1 MNILFVDPSMHSSGL
16 YEIQDDARI
25 SETFKTDLDHI
36 EALGAIARFF
46 GEQAKMYDALVI
58 EDYAFSRASQSVSKN
73 GEVGG
78 IIRGCFAYYGKPVV
92 EVGISTWKS
101 VCNFRMKKDTV
112 KAKKAYIDEAYNRYG
127 IRFDSPDACD
137 AYMLYYAC
145 KKILNHEAKDT
156 EATARLWVRLNAVG
170 IDTL

>member
-1 MNILFVDPSMHSSGL
+1 MNLLFVDPSMRSTGVYGIMNDGTLSYTLTTKG
-16 YEIQDDARI
+16 E
-25 SETFKTDLDHI
+25 HI
-36 EALGAIARFF
+36 EALGEIAREFRDK
-46 GEQAKMYDALVI
+46 ALYYDILII

-78 IIRGCFAYYGKPVV
+78 IIRGCFAYYEKPVV

-101 VCNFRMKKDTV
+101 ICDFRMKKDTA

-145 KKILNHEAKDT
+145 KQILAGHAKDT
-156 EATARLWVRLNAVG
+156 EATARLWVRLKAEG
-170 IDTL
+170 IDSL